1 MAIDCTKVL
10 LEISNYLDDDVP
22 PALRVEIEAHFGEC
36 RRCSALVSS
45 LRNVLRLYGDERLFP
60 LPEGFSARLDQRLLA
75 ASQRNSLGPARPGS
89 MTVRTWWA
97 SAIAAGLMLAALLAG
112 HARDRRLPAL
122 KSQHSEPALQRPAP
136 GTLVVV
142 TDEGKTFHVPTCS
155 FIHGKRRVITVEEAA
170 REGYAPC
177 VRCEHALLTAT
188 RPAARALH
196 ASK

>member
-22 PALRVEIEAHFGEC
+22 PGLRVEIEAHFGEC
-36 RRCSALVSS
+36 RRCSALVAS

-75 ASQRNSLGPARPGS
+75 ASRESPQPARLGN

-112 HARDRRLPAL
+112 YARDRRLPAL
-122 KSQHSEPALQRPAP
+122 KSQHSEPAVRRPAP

-142 TDEGKTFHVPTCS
+142 TDEGKTFHVASCP
-155 FIHGKRRVITVEEAA
+155 FIHGKRRVITAEEAL

-177 VRCEHALLTAT
+177 VRCERALLTAN
-188 RPAARALH
+188 RPAPRPLH
-196 ASK
+196 ASM